1 MAGARSTDPSTSH
14 DAAREA
20 ESSGRAAGQRLIC
33 LRQVRSVP
41 GLTAAEIAA
50 RTGLERHVPSR
61 RLPELR
67 EEGYV
72 GNGSERACGET
83 GRRSMTWNPVVWKGV
98 S

>member
-1 MAGARSTDPSTSH
+1 MARARSTDPSTSH

-33 LRQVRSVP
+33 LGQVLRVP
-41 GLTAAEIAA
+41 GLTAAEIAV

-67 EEGYV
+67 EQGLV
-72 GNGSERACGET
+72 RNGGERTCGET
-83 GRRSMTWNPVVWKGV
+83 GRRSMTWEPVAEGV